1 MGRDHGEAEVERIV
15 QQCLE
20 RFGLSETDL
29 ESLPGSD
36 PRKVSIARFL
46 HQSTT
51 TPKGWT
57 AERLRMKNAAN
68 VSQFLSR
75 AKRLKKRKSSQQN
88 QLSSEDLL
96 TDPFCRFPGD
106 WMKPKITATLA
117 RSS

>member
-51 TPKGWT
+51 TPKALDGG
-57 AERLRMKNAAN
+57 APADEKRSQCQS
-68 VSQFLSR
+68 VS
-75 AKRLKKRKSSQQN
+75 
-88 QLSSEDLL
+88 
-96 TDPFCRFPGD
+96 
-106 WMKPKITATLA
+106 
-117 RSS
+117 